1 MAENHTFCSSLKRLS
16 VFLNGFIAMSGVIL
30 IGLGIYVKFK
40 GAVLT
45 EVLGLSPRNLL
56 HVAHLC
62 LVMGCSTV
70 LLGLAGWYGTI
81 KESRCILLLY
91 FLFMVVILT
100 VEIVV
105 GTVVLAFLPT
115 AEEETLEHNSVTL
128 KKNYRGYNEPDNYS
142 TDWNLIMEKLKCCGV
157 KNYTDFSGSSFE
169 MRTGYTYPRS
179 CCKSIRAAACNGHD
193 VSTDVIYQEGC
204 FPTLLKITK
213 TQSFSLSWGSL
224 GAAVVQLPGILATLL
239 LFVELG

>member
-81 KESRCILLLY
+81 KESRCILLL
-91 FLFMVVILT
+91 
-100 VEIVV
+100 
-105 GTVVLAFLPT
+105 